1 VAQLTLEQH
10 FEKMRRQA
18 QELKRNNIPLEIAA
32 RTTHA
37 LITNRIFHE
46 GKNSAD
52 SRIGNYNTSTELW
65 VSDENLRRAG
75 NHRGKTGKPTKT
87 SYYKSYKA
95 LKQQQGFNANVVNLR
110 MKNELQSDFAN
121 AKIAEGNDSPP
132 KPNTIKVNPNLF
144 IISLRKQINVDKK
157 EGLEKKYGKIFSHTK
172 AERKE
177 FHRVAKKELILWL
190 SR

>member
-1 VAQLTLEQH
+1 MAQLTLEQH
-10 FEKMRRQA
+10 FDKMLRQA
-18 QELKRNNIPLEIAA
+18 RELKRNNVPLEIAA

-46 GKNSAD
+46 GKNSSNSA
-52 SRIGNYNTSTELW
+52 IGSYNTSTELW
-65 VSDENLRRAG
+65 ASDENLRRTG
-75 NHRGKTGKPTKT
+75 THRGKTGKPIKT

-95 LKQQQGFNANVVNLR
+95 LKQQQGFNSNVVNLR

-121 AKIAEGNDSPP
+121 ARIAESNNSAP

-144 IISLRKQINVDKK
+144 IISLRKRVNVDKK
-157 EGLEKKYGKIFSHTK
+157 EGLEQKYGSIFTHTS
-172 AERKE
+172 AERKA
-177 FHRVAKKELILWL
+177 FHKVAQKELIKWL